1 MGFFTV
7 SEADQ
12 AANDA
17 FAEKYN
23 IADAIQAFQDG
34 GFGGADGN
42 TWVSGLNTDSYATQS
57 YLDDEQSYTPPPTSY
72 PSNSDM
78 QSYMDDSQNYN
89 PPSLFDQNA
98 QINPAGTSSPDGMM
112 TMPTNY
118 LYPGEAIGIDGVPY
132 RPNAGASTASSGG
145 GGGGGGASSYSAPQ
159 AAAYLSQ
166 DLSQRNPSGTQY
178 APDLSAYNQ
187 SSLYNYDGTGVGDYT
202 YGQGLRTDGADY
214 SIWGTP
220 TDMVNPYYEG
230 QFSDPVPTGPADNAI
245 NMSPVVTPD
254 GIPDISGPSTFPN
267 FMPIPPRPGDSV
279 ADLTYQQTIDEM
291 GIFGPNNPPPSTLF
305 PSPGDPTQQQQ
316 NSFQPAIDR
325 GGVHDTSAYDY
336 GITEEQRRAL
346 SDINYNQQ
354 EPFDPGR
361 TIDRQFLTYGDG
373 MQMPDMGNNYG
384 VGDNYGSNSIFTG
397 EGQDFYDTV
406 NSGEFEAQQNFDRP
420 PMTPNSPFSIYEN
433 NYDLGRPGDP
443 SYQEFVADPSRFTT
457 NQRPDQ
463 GAAAQAMA
471 DQMMAGLTKEEL
483 RDGLFIEPNV
493 STGKMGIPDIFT
505 QDMTPIQARD
515 ASLFDSGF
523 EFDPDNPYAD
533 QSRTDGFLWQ
543 DNNGNY
549 HRAEDD
555 MGLVDVIP
563 GMNDPEFLRGDALT
577 EFRNQSLAAEQ
588 AKQDKIAAD
597 ANQARAERVQREQE
611 IYAREQMAAR
621 EEVVQRN
628 IAEARAQA
636 EEQARVAADR
646 KAFQDRMAANR
657 KDAARAPVY
666 TAPKPAPAP
675 APRPTAPAGGYS
687 TKQYNNSFSTRRD
700 VRNLFA

>member
-42 TWVSGLNTDSYATQS
+42 TWVPGLNTDSYATQS
-57 YLDDEQSYTPPPTSY
+57 YMDDEQSYTPPPTSY

-78 QSYMDDSQNYN
+78 QSYMDDSQSYN
-89 PPSLFDQNA
+89 PSSLFDQNA

-145 GGGGGGASSYSAPQ
+145 GGGGASSYSAPQ

-166 DLSQRNPSGTQY
+166 DLSQRTPSGTQY
-178 APDLSAYNQ
+178 APDMSAYND
-187 SSLYNYDGTGVGDYT
+187 SSLFNYTGPGGVDGYT

-214 SIWGTP
+214 SVFGTP

-230 QFSDPVPTGPADNAI
+230 QFSDPVPTGPADSAV
-245 NMSPVVTPD
+245 NMSPIVMPE
-254 GIPDISGPSTFPN
+254 GIPAIGGGSGTTTANPLDQGKYMGNPN
-267 FMPIPPRPGDSV
+267 HYNSGQ
-279 ADLTYQQTIDEM
+279 DLSYKQTIDEM

-305 PSPGDPTQQQQ
+305 PSPGGASTPANMGLTERQIAQMSPQQQAYMTQTLADQ
-316 NSFQPAIDR
+316 NRMQQGQLGSGTAPAMN
-325 GGVHDTSAYDY
+325 DTSGNY
-336 GITEEQRRAL
+336 G
-346 SDINYNQQ
+346 
-354 EPFDPGR
+354 
-361 TIDRQFLTYGDG
+361 LT
-373 MQMPDMGNNYG
+373 MPDMGNNYG
-384 VGDNYGSNSIFTG
+384 VGERFGSNSIFTG

-406 NSGEFEAQQNFDRP
+406 NSGEFEAQQNFNRP
-420 PMTPNSPFSIYEN
+420 TVPGLESVYDN
-433 NYDLGRPGDP
+433 NFDLGRPGDP

-457 NQRPDQ
+457 NQITDQ
-463 GAAAQAMA
+463 GPGAQAMA

-505 QDMTPIQARD
+505 QDKTPIEARD

-523 EFDPDNPYAD
+523 EFDPDNIYAE
-533 QSRTDGFLWQ
+533 QGMTDGFLWQ

-549 HRAEDD
+549 HKQWDD
-555 MGLVDVIP
+555 MGLIDVIP
-563 GMNDPEFLRGDALT
+563 GMNDPEFLRGEALT
-577 EFRNQSLAAEQ
+577 ESRNKNLAAEQ

-597 ANQARAERVQREQE
+597 ANQARAEQAQREQE

-657 KDAARAPVY
+657 KDAARVPVY
-666 TAPKPAPAP
+666 TAPKAAPTP

-687 TKQYNNSFSTRRD
+687 TKSLNNNFSTRRD

>member
-42 TWVSGLNTDSYATQS
+42 TWVPGLNTDSYATQS
-57 YLDDEQSYTPPPTSY
+57 YLDDEQSYTPPTPSVNSNTSL
-72 PSNSDM
+72 M
-78 QSYMDDSQNYN
+78 MDEEQNYAI
-89 PPSLFDQNA
+89 PDGLSLFNPNQ
-98 QINPAGTSSPDGMM
+98 QIDPAGTSSPDGMM
-112 TMPTNY
+112 TTPTNY

-145 GGGGGGASSYSAPQ
+145 GGGSGSAYSAPQ
-159 AAAYLSQ
+159 QEAAYLSQ

-178 APDLSAYNQ
+178 APDMSAYND
-187 SSLYNYDGTGVGDYT
+187 SSLFNYTGPGGVDGYT

-214 SIWGTP
+214 SVFGTP

-230 QFSDPVPTGPADNAI
+230 QFSDPVPTGPADSAV
-245 NMSPVVTPD
+245 NMSPIVMPEGIPAIGGGSGTTFVTPR
-254 GIPDISGPSTFPN
+254 PPN
-267 FMPIPPRPGDSV
+267 SAG
-279 ADLTYQQTIDEM
+279 DLTYQQTIDEM

-305 PSPGDPTQQQQ
+305 PSPGGASTPANMGLTERQIAQMSPQQQAYMTQ
-316 NSFQPAIDR
+316 TLADQDRMQQGQLGYGTAPAMD
-325 GGVHDTSAYDY
+325 DTLDVEA
-336 GITEEQRRAL
+336 
-346 SDINYNQQ
+346 
-354 EPFDPGR
+354 
-361 TIDRQFLTYGDG
+361 G
-373 MQMPDMGNNYG
+373 MQRAGNYGLTMPDMGNNYG
-384 VGDNYGSNSIFTG
+384 VGERFGSNSIFTG

-406 NSGEFEAQQNFDRP
+406 RSGEFEAQQNFDRP
-420 PMTPNSPFSIYEN
+420 PMTPNSPFSIWEN
-433 NYDLGRPGDP
+433 NFDLGRPGDP
-443 SYQEFVADPSRFTT
+443 SYQEFVADPSKFTT

-463 GAAAQAMA
+463 GIAAQAMA

-505 QDMTPIQARD
+505 QDMTPIEARD

-523 EFDPDNPYAD
+523 EFDPDNPYAE

-549 HRAEDD
+549 HNQWDD
-555 MGLVDVIP
+555 MGLIDVIP

-577 EFRNQSLAAEQ
+577 ESRNQALAAEQ

-597 ANQARAERVQREQE
+597 ANQARAEKAQREQE

-628 IAEARAQA
+628 IAEARALA

-646 KAFQDRMAANR
+646 KVFQDRMAA
-657 KDAARAPVY
+657 KVPVY
-666 TAPKPAPAP
+666 TAPKAAPTP

-687 TKQYNNSFSTRRD
+687 TKSLNNNFSTRRD